1 MALKAKV
8 KVGRV
13 TNLSEARYCA
23 GMGVDLLGFPVGED
37 GLKPEQYKQL
47 IEWVSGPE
55 FVLEAHHS
63 SSLDIRTITD
73 NYPGHYIEIN
83 SGQLDWLSNSELN
96 FILALQ
102 PGETVPA
109 NENIKFIEILNWNGE
124 KISSRVPLL
133 LNTTDVRQALSL
145 NAGIA
150 LTGSEEERPGIK
162 DYQLNDI
169 LESLELD

>member
-37 GLKPEQYKQL
+37 GLKPEQYRQL

-63 SSLDIRTITD
+63 SSSDLKYITD

-83 SGQLDWLSNSELN
+83 SSQLDWVTNTDLN
-96 FILALQ
+96 FILAVK
-102 PGETVPA
+102 PGEAVPG
-109 NENIKFIEILNWNGE
+109 NENIKFVEVLNWNGE
-124 KISSRVPLL
+124 KIKSHSPLL
-133 LNTTDVRQALSL
+133 LNTVDVEKALSL

-150 LTGSEEERPGIK
+150 LVGSEEERPGIK

-169 LESLELD
+169 LESLEVD